1 MEEREGSRERTKS
14 GNAGERKRGKRER
27 ERERERRKKNRC
39 IEALTNYPGARREE
53 PYQDTD
59 TERDRHRDRHRDRLI
74 IPVRGVRSSAERRLQ
89 THSIENTFYREHI
102 L

>member
-39 IEALTNYPGARREE
+39 IEALTNYPGARCEGRGGVKKRERK
-53 PYQDTD
+53 TKSKK
-59 TERDRHRDRHRDRLI
+59 TVASKR
-74 IPVRGVRSSAERRLQ
+74 
-89 THSIENTFYREHI
+89 
-102 L
+102 